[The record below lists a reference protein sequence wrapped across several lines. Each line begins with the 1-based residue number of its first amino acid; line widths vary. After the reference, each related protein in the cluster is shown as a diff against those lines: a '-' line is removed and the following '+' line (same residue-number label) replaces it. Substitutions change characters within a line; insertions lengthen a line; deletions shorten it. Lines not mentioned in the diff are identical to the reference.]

1 MSHTLLQPA
10 PSWTVTLEAR
20 NVFARL
26 ARAGENLGL
35 TLEFRSSEQIWRA
48 PVVEANPFL
57 PNTGFQT
64 HAGWLPL
71 LPRGRL
77 AFPASA
83 NSASL
88 LAGKALLGGLSS
100 WAVSSEPGAEV
111 GDQTHRARQNH
122 THMSLLL
129 QVSSSE
135 PKSVR
140 NSFGSY
146 RVSLCV

>member
-1 MSHTLLQPA
+1 MECKGNSGAEASKAPVMSYTLLQPA
-10 PSWTVTLEAR
+10 PSWTATLEAR

-26 ARAGENLGL
+26 ARAGEN
-35 TLEFRSSEQIWRA
+35 LEFRSSEQIWRA

-83 NSASL
+83 NSTSL
-88 LAGKALLGGLSS
+88 LLGKALLGGLSS
-100 WAVSSEPGAEV
+100 WAVSPEPGAEV
-111 GDQTHRARQNH
+111 GDHTPRARQNH
-122 THMSLLL
+122 THVSLLL
-129 QVSSSE
+129 
-135 PKSVR
+135 
-140 NSFGSY
+140 
-146 RVSLCV
+146 